1 MMKINVLNVKKEI
14 GSSEPFHF
22 IVSADALGLTD
33 QLDWLDGQLAVNGQV
48 VNNGQTLE
56 VQGVIQGWARYSC
69 SRCLDEFV
77 AKIEVPFTEN
87 FSETEENL
95 TAEVNDIQL
104 FQGDEI
110 DLTEIVREDII
121 LAEPIQP
128 LCADDCRGLCTLCG
142 VNLNKQS
149 CTCESTRVDP
159 RLEKLRLLLDKK

>member
-1 MMKINVLNVKKEI
+1 MKINVLNVKKEI
-14 GSSEPFHF
+14 GSAKPFQF
-22 IVSADALGLTD
+22 IVSADNLGLKD
-33 QLDWLDGQLAVNGQV
+33 ELAWLDGQLAIDGQV

-56 VQGVIQGWARYSC
+56 VQGLIRGWAKYSC
-69 SRCLDEFV
+69 SRCLDEFT

-87 FSETEENL
+87 FIETDGDLAPEDD
-95 TAEVNDIQL
+95 DITR

-110 DLTEIVREDII
+110 DLTEMVREGII

-128 LCADDCRGLCTLCG
+128 LCSDNCRGLCPQCG

-149 CTCESTRVDP
+149 CACDTMTIDP